1 VITLVVCNCF
11 KLSESGASL
20 DWKYRPGVA
29 TMYDLVLHSS
39 HEASIT
45 SSCKGKIL
53 RLEQDVPVC
62 VIGGKSFV
70 VLLNRMHVVLLLDE
84 ALSVSGVKATAQL

>member
-1 VITLVVCNCF
+1 M
-11 KLSESGASL
+11 LSRSGASL

-29 TMYDLVLHSS
+29 TTYDLALHSS

-45 SSCKGKIL
+45 SSRKGKIL

-62 VIGGKSFV
+62 VTGSKSLA
-70 VLLNRMHVVLLLDE
+70 VLLSRMHVVLMSDE